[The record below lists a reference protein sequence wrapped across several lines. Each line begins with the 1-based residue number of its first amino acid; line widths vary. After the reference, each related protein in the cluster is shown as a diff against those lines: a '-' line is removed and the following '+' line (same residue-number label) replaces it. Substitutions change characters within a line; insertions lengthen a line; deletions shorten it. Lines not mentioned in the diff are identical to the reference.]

1 MRKLYWFTGQAGA
14 GKTELATMLK
24 KHLVREQTITQLTK
38 QGTIP
43 EDIWNPNISNRK
55 FVIIDGD
62 DIRALYN
69 NSDYSIEGRKK
80 NVDFVQNL
88 CVFLMR
94 NDITPIVCM
103 VSPFALQRRFFIE
116 EHKGVEVFVHCNEIR
131 GRENFH
137 VDYYE
142 PPLIDFKYGIESDT
156 TNNTISESFNILIEN
171 LCKITL

>member
-24 KHLVREQTITQLTK
+24 KHLIREQTILNQNNEYNGLT
-38 QGTIP
+38 GSLIP
-43 EDIWNPNISNRK
+43 NKK

-80 NVDFVQNL
+80 NVDFIQNL

-116 EHKGVEVFVHCNEIR
+116 EYKGIEIFVHCNEIR

-142 PPLIDFKYGIESDT
+142 PPLIDFKYSIESDT